1 MRSKELVFKSLKPRL
16 LSDRQWLTK
25 LNKGL
30 IYLISGLTLTT
41 LVIKGGFLYLE
52 SHQDFLEQQL
62 SQAMTTTVKIGKF
75 KAQWTGIEPELSLT
89 NIRIYHP
96 QNRQQ
101 EILVIPKITLELAI
115 WRSIKLADL
124 RLDGQIEGL
133 NLNITEFKQGE
144 WALEELLSL
153 GESRPEV
160 RNRALTW
167 IFQQAEWQI
176 SDSQLRIKPWEK
188 PDLLLTHLNLHN
200 QNNKDFHGFRLRA
213 RLNQQPI
220 SIFVNLS
227 TPTLLQPQ
235 TWRVQSYVKLPIQSW
250 QPWLE
255 TSLFAEQLKIVDFL
269 IGGEYWVDINAG
281 QLSKIIAKP
290 NISSVKFNY
299 QQQNIA
305 FKNLTAL
312 YSWKKLPN
320 QTWHMTIENLEGL
333 INKVPMTI
341 KQLVIEQNSI
351 NTQLSTSTINL
362 ADWSILLQSLQQT
375 PLAIKQWLSQAKP
388 SGNIKNL
395 YLNIDKDYH
404 PNVVMAKFNNLSAL
418 ATNKTIGLHQAQGWL
433 SHKYGKGYAQLNINQ
448 GGVDLKPIYR
458 ESTAISH
465 LQAGLAWQELP
476 EAWLI
481 ETNKITLKNAD
492 AHGHANLRLWI
503 PKTDPSA
510 TEMTLLASI
519 YEGKLASVYRY
530 VPWPS
535 AGDDTLA
542 WLKSA
547 LIAGEIE
554 RGDFLY
560 EGVLSDRPNR
570 RPSTMQMRFWVKNG
584 QLAYAPDWPILSQL
598 NAQVDLYNRQLTI
611 KAKNSQIYQSIARE
625 VSAEIADL
633 SLPKLSIKA
642 DIDTTGEDILRLLS
656 ETPLKEETGHL
667 AQMVGVKGEVTGSLE
682 LNMPLTSQNLA
693 KETTVDVMAELV
705 GNPIILQQT
714 PEFDLWL
721 SGGVHYQTG
730 QGLNSLPLQG
740 FLLSQPVKVN
750 LQSVLDSGNVAAI
763 QVKAAGQITPQNL
776 KPWLGELTRSMQGK
790 TQYQSLLTV
799 PVSDDPVHIIL
810 DSDLVGWQID
820 LPEPFAKKSH
830 TTQAVHYEME
840 LQSEHKQNGYLMWGE
855 ALQTAF
861 EVENARIKR
870 MMLVLGET
878 WTGELPPAGLWV
890 KGHLNH
896 VNIDDWLPWWRP
908 SNHNKTPEHVAAVFP
923 ELVSFNVEV
932 QNMAYLGYVLKKAR
946 IGYEPLDQAMRFQL
960 TSNDLN
966 AELIWPNNP
975 KSQHAKLN
983 IQQLNL
989 PLIPDELHNKNNQSL
1004 TMSDEWQI
1012 PNIDIAIKNVHLKSW
1027 PNFANSQLT
1036 AQLNPTTKGVRLVN
1050 IDLNNNKFK
1059 VEGTLDWR
1067 WRGQETTSYSGEIN
1081 VANVAELFTA
1091 FGDEPR
1097 VTSQQAKSQLS
1108 LNWAGNPTDL
1118 SLNNIN
1124 GEIWVNLEKGRIL
1137 NLNRTMSISRL
1148 LGVLD
1153 SDNFKR
1159 RLKLD
1164 FSDVTQKGLAYDK
1177 IRFDANITKGLME
1190 NDLQFKSPSLQAHAE
1205 GVVDLA
1211 HKQVDERFTISAP
1224 LASAVPYAAALMAGP
1239 VVGGALVAAE
1249 AALDDPINKMTT
1261 LHYQVQGHWQ
1271 DPKVQRVQNP
1281 NLPWRKWFKKKTR
1294 K

>member
-1 MRSKELVFKSLKPRL
+1 MVFKSFKPRL
-16 LSDRQWLTK
+16 LSDKPWLTK
-25 LNKGL
+25 LKKGL
-30 IYLISGLTLTT
+30 IYLISGLTVTT
-41 LVIKGGFLYLE
+41 LAIKGGFVYLE

-62 SQAMTTTVKIGKF
+62 SQAMTTKVKIGKF

-89 NIRIYHP
+89 DIRIYHP
-96 QNRQQ
+96 QHRQQ

-115 WRSIKLADL
+115 WRSIKRADW
-124 RLDGQIEGL
+124 RLDGHIAGL
-133 NLNITEFKQGE
+133 NVNVTEFKHGE

-153 GESRPEV
+153 GKSRPEV
-160 RNRALTW
+160 RDRALTW
-167 IFQQAEWQI
+167 IFKQAEWRLTE
-176 SDSQLRIKPWEK
+176 SQFRIKPWGK
-188 PDLLLTHLNLHN
+188 PELLLTHVNLHN
-200 QNNKDFHGFRLRA
+200 QNNKDFHGVRLRA
-213 RLNQQPI
+213 QLNQQPI
-220 SIFVNLS
+220 NVFVNVW
-227 TPTLLQPQ
+227 TANLLQPQ
-235 TWRVQSYVKLPIQSW
+235 TWRVQSYVKLPIQFW
-250 QPWLE
+250 QPWLS
-255 TSLFAEQLKIVDFL
+255 TPLLVKNIKLADFL
-269 IGGEYWVDINAG
+269 LGGEYWLDINAG
-281 QLSKIIAKP
+281 QLSKIVAKP

-299 QQQNIA
+299 QQQNIVL
-305 FKNLTAL
+305 KNLTAL
-312 YSWKKLPN
+312 YSWQKLPN
-320 QTWHMTIENLEGL
+320 QTWLMTIENVEGL
-333 INKVPMTI
+333 VNQVPMTI
-341 KQLVIEQNSI
+341 KQLVIEKNPI
-351 NTQLSTSTINL
+351 NTQLATTTINL

-388 SGNIKNL
+388 SGNLENL
-395 YLNIDKDYH
+395 YVNIDNDYH
-404 PNVVMAKFNNLSAL
+404 PNVVMAKFNHLSAL
-418 ATNKTIGLHQAQGWL
+418 ATDQTIGLHQAQGWL
-433 SHKYGKGYAQLNINQ
+433 SHQQGKGFAQFKIDQ

-458 ESTAISH
+458 QPTPINH
-465 LQAGLAWQELP
+465 LQAALRWQELP

-481 ETNKITLKNAD
+481 ETNKITLKNVD
-492 AHGHANLRLWI
+492 AQGHANLRLWI
-503 PKTDPSA
+503 PKADPSA
-510 TEMTLLASI
+510 AEMTLLASI
-519 YEGKLASVYRY
+519 YQGKLASVYRY

-547 LIAGEIE
+547 LITGEIE

-584 QLAYAPDWPILSQL
+584 QLAYAADWPILSQL
-598 NAQVDLYNRQLTI
+598 NAQIDIYNRQLTI
-611 KAKNSQIYQSIARE
+611 QAKNSQIYQSIARE
-625 VSAEIADL
+625 VSAEIPDL
-633 SLPKLSIKA
+633 SLPKLRIKA
-642 DIDTTGEDILRLLS
+642 EVDTTGEDILRLLS
-656 ETPLKEETGHL
+656 ETPLKEETGHF
-667 AQMVGVKGEVTGSLE
+667 AQMVGVKGEVAGSLE
-682 LNMPLTSQNLA
+682 LNFPLSSDNLA
-693 KETTVDVMAELV
+693 RDTTVDVMAELV
-705 GNPIILQQT
+705 GNPIILQQA

-763 QVKAAGQITPQNL
+763 QVKAAGQITPHNL

-820 LPEPFAKKSH
+820 LPEPFAKKAH

-861 EVENARIKR
+861 EVENAHIKR
-870 MMLVLGET
+870 MIMLLGET
-878 WTGELPPAGLWV
+878 WTGELPPAGLWI

-908 SNHNKTPEHVAAVFP
+908 SNHNKTPEQVAAVFP

-975 KSQHAKLN
+975 KNQHAKLN

-989 PLIPDELHNKNNQSL
+989 PLMTDELHNKNNPSL
-1004 TMSDEWQI
+1004 TMSDDWQI
-1012 PNIDIAIKNVHLKSW
+1012 PNIDIAIKNLHLKSW
-1027 PNFANSQLT
+1027 PNFTSSQLT
-1036 AQLNPTTKGVRLVN
+1036 AQLNPTTKGVRLAN
-1050 IDLNNNKFK
+1050 IHLNNNKFNMQ
-1059 VEGTLDWR
+1059 GTLDWW
-1067 WRGQETTSYSGEIN
+1067 WRGQQTTSYSGEIN
-1081 VANVAELFTA
+1081 VANVGELFTA

-1097 VTSQQAKSQLS
+1097 VTSQQATSQLS

-1118 SLNNIN
+1118 SLNNVN
-1124 GEIWVNLEKGRIL
+1124 GEMWVNLEKGRIL

-1164 FSDVTQKGLAYDK
+1164 FSDVTQKGLAYDN
-1177 IRFDANITKGLME
+1177 IRFDASIIKGLME
-1190 NDLQFKSPSLQAHAE
+1190 NDLQFNSPSLQAHAE

-1211 HKQVDERFTISAP
+1211 KNQVDERFTISAP
-1224 LASAVPYAAALMAGP
+1224 LASAVPYAAALVAGP